1 MQQHRAQAFLFDMDG
16 TLIDSHI
23 LVERVW
29 EAWCARCDLNLDDI
43 RQYTH
48 GVRTED
54 TVRMVAPHLDVVAEV
69 AWMEEIETD
78 TTGGIA
84 PVPGAD
90 TFLQQ
95 MPAGRW
101 AVVTSASR
109 PVLDVRFAAC
119 NMQLPDVV
127 VTSEEVDRGKP
138 APDPYLLAAKRLG
151 VDPRQCIVF
160 EDAPAGMASALAAGC
175 KVVLVG
181 DFISDE
187 PGVIGHITD
196 FAQLEFSVDGDLVLS
211 APAPVLKGLR
221 AIA

>member
-16 TLIDSHI
+16 TLIDSHL

-54 TVRMVAPHLDVVAEV
+54 TVRMVAPHLNVGAEV

-84 PVPGAD
+84 PLPGAVE
-90 TFLQQ
+90 FLAQV
-95 MPAGRW
+95 PAGRW
-101 AVVTSASR
+101 AVVTSASF
-109 PVLDVRFAAC
+109 PVLKARFDAC
-119 NMQLPDVV
+119 EIRLPEVV
-127 VTSEEVDRGKP
+127 VTSENVERGKP
-138 APDPYLLAAKRLG
+138 APDPYLLAAQKMG
-151 VDPRQCIVF
+151 IDPRNCIVF

-175 KVVLVG
+175 RVVLVG
-181 DFISDE
+181 DFISRE

-196 FAQLEFSVDGDLVLS
+196 FAQLTFSVDGDLLLS
-211 APAPVLKGLR
+211 APEPVLKGLR